1 MPGRYE
7 IENGDAPS
15 SAPTLFHFGTSII
28 MDGTFDDD
36 KAYLFSANS
45 KPMVFKA
52 GNTTTFTTDA
62 VSTFDLVTL
71 DNKRVYVYAL
81 PCSAS
86 EAQAV
91 NVGQLV
97 KDAEGRIPSDALAYV
112 TQVIVDGA
120 NSKVFT
126 SYPAT
131 ANPPET
137 STYPNVTSGVTITV
151 GENAYGGGSVDMT
164 RPHPLIS
171 IRLAPSVDSGL
182 TGSIGQKEIINR
194 MILSLN
200 NAGVTTNKD
209 VTAFFIL
216 NGLPS
221 KLDYDNVQNP
231 ALSQL
236 ISHDTGD
243 TIQQGTVVFSQAVS
257 SGSLNIDLT
266 ALIDMGNSILGGDSV
281 FPAGPDLMTLAIQ
294 AKDTSE
300 ITSSSPFIVTGK
312 LSWKESQT

>member
-1 MPGRYE
+1 
-7 IENGDAPS
+7 
-15 SAPTLFHFGTSII
+15 

-52 GNTTTFTTDA
+52 GASTTFTSDA

-71 DNKRVYVYAL
+71 DNKRVYVYAV
-81 PCSAS
+81 PCSQA
-86 EAQAV
+86 EAQSV
-91 NVGQLV
+91 TVGQLI
-97 KDAEGRIPSDALAYV
+97 KDAEGRLPTSALSYI
-112 TQVIVDGA
+112 TQVVVDGA

-131 ANPPET
+131 SNAPET
-137 STYPNVTSGVTITV
+137 ATYPNITSGVTMTV
-151 GENAYGGGSVDMT
+151 GENAYGAGAVDMT

-209 VTAFFIL
+209 LTAFFIL

-221 KLDYDNVQNP
+221 KLDYTNVQTP

-243 TIQQGTVVFSQAVS
+243 IVQQGTVVFSQSVS
-257 SGSLNIDLT
+257 AGSLNIDLT

-294 AKDTSE
+294 AKDTSD
-300 ITSSSPFIVTGK
+300 ISSASPFIVSGK